1 MEGTHL
7 FQKNNHKM
15 KSYIGYSTD
24 AQIRH
29 RATSGGI
36 GTSLVKWLFD
46 QGIVETSISF
56 SFNPETLEYTP
67 KIIHSFEEYEICGS
81 IYHEIDLIK
90 FIKSH
95 LQDIRGGFVCFA
107 LPCQTQAIRKIIE
120 RNGNQA
126 IILGLTCSSQQT
138 IEATKYLLYRN
149 NIDVHSIKLIKYR
162 GDGWPGGVK
171 IDMKNGTNHFFPN
184 NASLWTSI
192 FHSRM
197 FIRKKCFKC
206 KDTLNKWSDLALAD
220 PWLNEYIKNEKIGQ
234 TVCTAFT
241 KNGLIYLKRAQ
252 NDGYISI
259 KDLAHEKVVD
269 SQRGTIQRKESYLY
283 SPKVVDMFY
292 RITQNKIYRY
302 YVLKLNMFSL
312 HCSLKKRFE
321 SILMYKSSHKK

>member
-1 MEGTHL
+1 
-7 FQKNNHKM
+7 M

-24 AQIRH
+24 AKIRH
-29 RATSGGI
+29 HATSGGI

-126 IILGLTCSSQQT
+126 IILGLTCSSQQM

-149 NIDVHSIKLIKYR
+149 KIDTHSVKLIKYR
-162 GDGWPGGVK
+162 GDGWPSGVK
-171 IDMKNGTNHFFPN
+171 IEMKDGTNRFFPN

-206 KDTLNKWSDLALAD
+206 KDTLNKWSDIALAD

-241 KNGLIYLKRAQ
+241 DKGLSYLREAQ
-252 NDGYISI
+252 SNNYITI
-259 KDLAHEKVVD
+259 IEIPFEKVIE
-269 SQRGTIQRKESYLY
+269 SQHSTIRRKESY
-283 SPKVVDMFY
+283 SCFPKLTDMFY
-292 RITQNKIYRY
+292 NII
-302 YVLKLNMFSL
+302 
-312 HCSLKKRFE
+312 
-321 SILMYKSSHKK
+321 HK